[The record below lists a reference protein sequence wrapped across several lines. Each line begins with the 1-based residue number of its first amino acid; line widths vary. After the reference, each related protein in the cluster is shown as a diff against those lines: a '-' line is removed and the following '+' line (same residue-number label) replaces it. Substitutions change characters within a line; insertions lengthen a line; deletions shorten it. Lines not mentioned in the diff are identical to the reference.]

1 MVPAANP
8 LRRMPI
14 TPAGDDRVP
23 PPRRLGESVRRRLWA
38 ALGLFFVAV
47 GIVGIILPVMPGTVF
62 LIIAAG
68 CFTRSSPRLEAW
80 LLDHPRYGPSVR
92 SWREEGA
99 IPRRGKIAAVIGMIV
114 GYASFLW
121 GARPSWPLGIGVLA
135 IFLGCM
141 AYVVSRP
148 APRVQ

>member
-1 MVPAANP
+1 M
-8 LRRMPI
+8 RQ
-14 TPAGDDRVP
+14 
-23 PPRRLGESVRRRLWA
+23 RLWA
-38 ALGLFFVAV
+38 ALGLAFVVV

-62 LIIAAG
+62 LIIAAA

-80 LLDHPRYGPSVR
+80 LLDHPRYGPPVR

-99 IPRRGKIAAVIGMIV
+99 IPRRGKIAAVAGMIV

-121 GARPSWPLGIGVLA
+121 GTQPSWPLGIGVLA
-135 IFLGCM
+135 VFVGCM

-148 APRVQ
+148 VPRAQ

>member
-1 MVPAANP
+1 
-8 LRRMPI
+8 MPI
-14 TPAGDDRVP
+14 TPGGDDRVP

-47 GIVGIILPVMPGTVF
+47 GIVGVILPVMPGTIF
-62 LIIAAG
+62 LILAAA
-68 CFTRSSPRLEAW
+68 CFARSSPKLEAW

-99 IPRRGKIAAVIGMIV
+99 IPWRGKLAAVIGMII
-114 GYASFLW
+114 GYATFVW
-121 GARPSWPLGIGVLA
+121 RAHPSLPLGAAVLA
-135 IFLGCM
+135 IFAGCM

-148 APRVQ
+148 APRAR